1 MIFRL
6 IKYQFLA
13 YLLMGASIA
22 AIFAPVSLEQ
32 PPELKSGDIVFQ
44 TSLHK
49 PALAFILLSRSLYDN
64 VGIFVQHNGK
74 RYVLQAGETVDFVP
88 YDDWIAQGAG
98 GRFAVWRHEK
108 MVESDIKQMM
118 VAVKPYFRK
127 PYDMLLRESNDL
139 LYSSELVHLLYK
151 SAQLSAGI
159 PQSIRDL
166 VGSTLLTRS
175 LAEQLQPVYPGCEK
189 KTAEECEEVL
199 LGQKVITP
207 KSLTQSPGMKQ
218 IYSNYLGGLL

>member
-13 YLLMGASIA
+13 YLLIGASVA
-22 AIFAPVSLEQ
+22 AVFAPVETES
-32 PPELKSGDIVFQ
+32 PPALKSGDVVFQ

-64 VGIFVQHNGK
+64 VGIFVNHNGR
-74 RYVLQAGETVDFVP
+74 RYVLQAGEAVDFIP

-98 GRFAVWRHEK
+98 GRFSIWRHEK
-108 MVESDIKQMM
+108 MVESDITPM
-118 VAVKPYFRK
+118 VLAVKPYFRK
-127 PYDMLLRESNDL
+127 PYDMLLQEGNEL

-151 SAQLSAGI
+151 SAQLSVGL

-166 VGSTLLTRS
+166 VGSSLLTRS